1 MDDGRI
7 DLSIT
12 FYSKKNGRT
21 LVIEGYP
28 EFGQWTEMHL
38 NLVNAICNCMDWTYM
53 PTHDKGIPFDL
64 LKEVF
69 HEGR

>member
-1 MDDGRI
+1 M
-7 DLSIT
+7 SIT
-12 FYSKKNGRT
+12 FYNKRNGKT

-28 EFGQWTEMHL
+28 PFGEWTEQHS
-38 NLVNAICNCMDWTYM
+38 NLINLICNCMEWTYL

-69 HEGR
+69 REGR

>member
-7 DLSIT
+7 GMSIT

-28 EFGQWTEMHL
+28 EFGQWTEMHI
-38 NLVNAICNCMDWTYM
+38 NLVNAICNCMDWTHM
-53 PTHDKGIPFDL
+53 PTHDKGDSFRFTKGGIS
-64 LKEVF
+64 
-69 HEGR
+69 

>member
-1 MDDGRI
+1 MV
-7 DLSIT
+7 
-12 FYSKKNGRT
+12 KT

-28 EFGQWTEMHL
+28 EFGQWTEMHS
-38 NLVNAICNCMDWTYM
+38 NLVNLICNCTGWTYM

-69 HEGR
+69 REGR